1 MKYFLILISIVLL
14 SSCEDIKKPEKPE
27 NLISKQ
33 TMIQVLTDAYL
44 SNAARSLNSR
54 EIRDNALQLDSI
66 IYKKYGIDSLQFV
79 KSNAFY
85 ISDMT
90 VYTELFEGVEKS
102 LDAHKKLAD
111 SLARENKKLK
121 PGQTEKDSL
130 ERRTLLSN
138 PLIQASGLDSLDE

>member
-111 SLARENKKLK
+111 SLAREKKKLK

>member
-111 SLARENKKLK
+111 SLARENKKVK